1 MNKKIPASFFLLFLL
16 FAPLFSFAAVP
27 SEIQINGVNDFWIV
41 IVTVLNFIWP
51 VFVGFAIIMFFV
63 AGFLYLTSAGDP
75 GKTKAARDSFIW
87 SIIGMIVGIMAVS
100 LPYIIGTAIGL

>member
-1 MNKKIPASFFLLFLL
+1 MNKKIATLFILSSV
-16 FAPLFSFAAVP
+16 APLISSAAVP
-27 SEIQINGVNDFWIV
+27 SEISINNVNDFWQIIV
-41 IVTVLNFIWP
+41 RILRFIWP

-75 GKTKAARDSFIW
+75 GKTKAARDTFIW
-87 SIIGMIVGIMAVS
+87 SIIGMIVGIMAIS